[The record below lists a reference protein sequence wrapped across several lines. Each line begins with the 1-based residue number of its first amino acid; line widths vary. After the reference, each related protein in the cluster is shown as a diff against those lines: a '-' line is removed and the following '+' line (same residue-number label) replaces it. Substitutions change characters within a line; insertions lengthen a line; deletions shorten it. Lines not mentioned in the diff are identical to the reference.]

1 MSRYVLLGEPG
12 YPLQPWLMKAYSKK
26 KEEEED
32 EEEEGLAEP
41 RRAFNQAGFIFNNT
55 EQNHSGIKLKVVT
68 SFFFKS
74 QFQSTFQTFYT
85 VVS

>member
-26 KEEEED
+26 KEEDDED
-32 EEEEGLAEP
+32 EEGLAEP

-68 SFFFKS
+68 SFFLNPNFS
-74 QFQSTFQTFYT
+74 QHFRRFTQL
-85 VVS
+85 